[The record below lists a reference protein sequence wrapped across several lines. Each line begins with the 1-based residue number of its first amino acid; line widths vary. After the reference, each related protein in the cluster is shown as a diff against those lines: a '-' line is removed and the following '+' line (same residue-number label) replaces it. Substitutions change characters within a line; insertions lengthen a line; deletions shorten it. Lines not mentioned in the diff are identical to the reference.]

1 MSWPAF
7 GFSNAAPLS
16 NLAILS
22 SNLAFFNASFPLFG
36 GGALAAFWWG
46 VGSGSGTG
54 SGSKLGSRA
63 MIGGSQEGYVSGEGL
78 CPWEEIGLIA
88 V

>member
-1 MSWPAF
+1 MSFLA

-22 SNLAFFNASFPLFG
+22 SNFAFFNASFPVFG

-46 VGSGSGTG
+46 VGSS
-54 SGSKLGSRA
+54 LGLVVEAWARA
-63 MIGGSQEGYVSGEGL
+63 
-78 CPWEEIGLIA
+78 
-88 V
+88 